1 MDDDNKNNH
10 NDLQENINKLDD
22 EYAEINGAN
31 ETNYTG
37 VFLSIGA
44 GLGVSFGILFDN
56 LAIGISLGTALGLVI
71 GAVAES
77 AKKKK

>member
-1 MDDDNKNNH
+1 MDDNENNQS
-10 NDLQENINKLDD
+10 DLQETDIN
-22 EYAEINGAN
+22 ETE

-37 VFLSIGA
+37 AFLAIGA
-44 GLGVSFGILFDN
+44 GLGVSYGILFDN
-56 LAIGISLGTALGLVI
+56 LAIGMSFGAALGLLI